1 MGMGRRVKKHPH
13 CLLIA
18 ALLVGAAEVAPAV
31 PADAAAEGEVLD
43 VIMRQLDAFR
53 AGDYRTAY
61 SFASRMIQAQF
72 DLAAFEHMVKNGY
85 PQIARSTHAWVT
97 EARPA
102 SNGALHVFLRI
113 RGADGTFIR
122 ALYEMVR
129 EEPGWRI
136 NGVVT
141 RPDPETV

>member
-1 MGMGRRVKKHPH
+1 MRRMGLRAVIV
-13 CLLIA
+13 LLAGAVWVAVA
-18 ALLVGAAEVAPAV
+18 AAGVAPAV
-31 PADAAAEGEVLD
+31 TADAAAEDEAQD
-43 VIMRQLDAFR
+43 VILRQLAAFR
-53 AGDYRTAY
+53 ADDYRTAY

-72 DLAAFEHMVKNGY
+72 DPAAFEHMVKNGY

-102 SNGALHVFLRI
+102 PNGALHIFLRI
-113 RGADGTFIR
+113 RGADGTVIR

-136 NGVVT
+136 NGVVA
-141 RPDPETV
+141 RPDLGTI